1 MTRSRLVV
9 LASSLVVGLGSLA
22 AMGALYLDPARAAV
36 GPLPSEALALPA
48 DTTFVMGFDVKRLVQ
63 SEFYQRFGKEKG
75 GLARPE
81 AFAELEEKTGL
92 NPERDVD
99 QVVVAGKGDAAKGPG
114 EAGIVIVSGRFDQYK
129 IGRAIETDK
138 KGSVTWKKHE
148 GVTEYLFNE
157 DKKGAG
163 ALAFI
168 DDDTLVMGSQAA
180 VEAVITA
187 RVQGQPRLKANA
199 GLTALLE
206 RVKPGSTFWM
216 VGDQSLLA
224 KLPTEMPAPGSG
236 PATGG
241 SIQLPALQS
250 LVVTGDLDPALS
262 VEAIGEARDE
272 AAAKNLAD
280 IVRGFLALAQLQA
293 GQKPELKELTSAVS
307 VATDTNKVRVSARF
321 SYQLLASLHPKR
333 TATTPPPP
341 NAR

>member
-9 LASSLVVGLGSLA
+9 LASSLVVALGSLA

-36 GPLPSEALALPA
+36 GPLPSEALSLPA
-48 DTTFVMGFDVKRLVQ
+48 DTTFVMGFDVKRLVG
-63 SEFYQRFGKEKG
+63 SEFYQRFGKEK

-92 NPERDVD
+92 HPERDVD
-99 QVVVAGKGDAAKGPG
+99 QVVIAGKGDVAKGPG
-114 EAGIVIVSGRFDQYK
+114 EAGVVMVSGRFDQYK
-129 IGRAIETDK
+129 IGRAIETEK
-138 KGSVTWKKHE
+138 KANVTWKKHE

-157 DKKGAG
+157 GKKGAG

-180 VEAVITA
+180 VESVVTA
-187 RVQGQPRLKANA
+187 RVQGKPGLKSNA
-199 GLTALLE
+199 GLIALLE

-224 KLPTEMPAPGSG
+224 KLPTQMPAPGAG
-236 PATGG
+236 PASSA

-280 IVRGFLALAQLQA
+280 IVRGFFALAQLQA

-307 VATDTNKVRVSARF
+307 VVTETNKVRVSARF
-321 SYQLLASLHPKR
+321 SYELLESLHPKR